1 MIMGVSTAV
10 LIAMIEDEA
19 QIRRF
24 VRMVLEGEHYA
35 VVEAESGKRGLIE
48 VGTRRPDLLIL
59 DLGLPDVDGIELI
72 RDVRS
77 WSKLPIL
84 ILSARGSEAEKVAA
98 LDAGADDYLT
108 KPFGVPE
115 LLARVRALLRR
126 AACPSAD
133 EPSVVRFGTVEVN
146 LLHRLVTRNGQ
157 MVHLTALE
165 YRLLV
170 QLLSNAERVLTH
182 QALLRDVWGPN
193 HLSKQ
198 HYLRVYM
205 AHLRHKLEQDPNR
218 PKYFLTESG
227 IGYRLTLQE
236 SAGCVG

>member
-1 MIMGVSTAV
+1 MGVSTAV
-10 LIAMIEDEA
+10 LIVMIEDEA

-24 VRMVLEGEHYA
+24 VRMVLEGEHYV
-35 VVEAESGKRGLIE
+35 VVEAESGRRGLIE
-48 VGTRRPDLLIL
+48 VGTRRPDLLVL

-133 EPSVVRFGTVEVN
+133 EPNVVRFGTVEVN

-157 MVHLTALE
+157 MVHMTALE

-182 QALLRDVWGPN
+182 QTLLRDVWGPN
-193 HLSKQ
+193 HITKQ

-236 SAGCVG
+236 SAGCGG